1 MIKPTLEEER
11 VLDLCEKIE
20 KFMNDNIGLREWGFW
35 LPFVFVAH
43 RPKDYWGCTFWY
55 ERAFD
60 SNGHPIPYREEET
73 EKQCKN

>member
-20 KFMNDNIGLREWGFW
+20 KFMNDNIGLCEWGFW

-43 RPKDYWGCTFWY
+43 RPIRLLGLYILVCASF
-55 ERAFD
+55 
-60 SNGHPIPYREEET
+60 
-73 EKQCKN
+73 